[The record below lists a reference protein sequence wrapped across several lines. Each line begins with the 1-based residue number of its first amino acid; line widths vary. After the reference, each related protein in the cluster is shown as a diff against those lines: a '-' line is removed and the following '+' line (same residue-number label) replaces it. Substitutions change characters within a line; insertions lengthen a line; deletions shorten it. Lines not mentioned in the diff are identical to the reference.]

1 MSDDVEHRET
11 VALVGAPNVGKSVV
25 FGALADSYVDVSNY
39 PGTTVDTTQGE
50 CDDYRLTDTPGAHG
64 ISSFSEEERV
74 TRDIVLNEADRVINV
89 VDATQLDRDLFMTLQ
104 LLDMGI
110 PTVVA
115 LNMMDEA
122 AADGIE
128 IDVEA
133 LEAELGVPVV
143 PTVAVDGDGI
153 GELRD
158 RLPEA
163 SAPDETG
170 IERFFSDLPAVEVG
184 RARKT
189 LLVED
194 DEPTARAVADADD
207 GFDDPVGPD
216 DAAADDAADQ
226 DGVAADGGVFASG
239 QREAVY
245 GNRRRRV
252 GDVIDAVQHRG
263 DRGRPLA
270 ERFSDLMIDPL
281 TGTPIALAILG
292 VIFYLIGVVVAQ
304 KVVDF
309 LEIVVFGEYYN
320 PAVEGVV
327 TSVLPAANWVEPIE
341 FLLVNDN
348 LGLVTVTVQY
358 ILGVLL
364 PLVIAFYLVIGV
376 LEDSGMLPRLAVLTD
391 RGLNRVGLNGRAIV
405 PMIVGVGCVTMAV
418 ITTRMVGSRRERLIS
433 TALLGLAIPCSA
445 QLGVIMGLL
454 ASLGM
459 GWWVAYVGVLLG
471 VLGVAGVVLDRTLPG
486 ESEAL
491 VTELPRMRIPKPRN
505 VLRKTYNRT
514 KMFLREAAPLF
525 GVTAI
530 GVSALDYAGGLDAI
544 EAGLEPLTGLL
555 GLPQEFGQILLLGLI
570 RRDFAAAGMT
580 GLELGPSQIFVGL
593 VVITL
598 FVPCI
603 LSMVMILK
611 ERDLKTGLVMWVG
624 SWAVAFGVGAA
635 LAMGFAYVVPRVNAA
650 VGGVIATF
658 AGVIG

>member
-1 MSDDVEHRET
+1 MTDGEAPAET
-11 VALVGAPNVGKSVV
+11 IALVGAPNVGKSVV
-25 FGALADSYVDVSNY
+25 FGELAESYVDVSNY
-39 PGTTVDTTQGE
+39 PGTTVDTTEGALE
-50 CDDYRLTDTPGAHG
+50 DARLTDTPGAHG

-89 VDATQLDRDLFMTLQ
+89 VDATQLDRDLFLTLQ

-122 AADGIE
+122 DADGVE

-133 LEAELGVPVV
+133 LESELGVPVV
-143 PTVAVDGDGI
+143 PTVAVEGEGI
-153 GELRD
+153 DELRE

-170 IERFFSDLPAVEVG
+170 IERFFEAVSDLDVD

-189 LLVED
+189 LVVED
-194 DEPTARAVADADD
+194 DEPTAQAVADAAGDD
-207 GFDDPVGPD
+207 DRVGADTGGTDPD
-216 DAAADDAADQ
+216 DI
-226 DGVAADGGVFASG
+226 AADGGVFASG

-245 GNRRRRV
+245 SHRRRRV
-252 GDVIDAVQHRG
+252 GEVIDAVQHRG
-263 DRGRPLA
+263 DRGRPIA
-270 ERFSDLMIDPL
+270 ERISDLMINPL
-281 TGTPIALAILG
+281 TGTPIALALLG

-309 LEIVVFGEYYN
+309 LEIVVFGDYYN
-320 PAVEGVV
+320 PAVEGIV
-327 TSVLPAANWVEPIE
+327 TAMLPAANWVRPIE

-348 LGLVTVTVQY
+348 LGLLTVTVQY
-358 ILGVLL
+358 VLGVLL
-364 PLVIAFYLVIGV
+364 PLVIAFYLVIGL
-376 LEDSGMLPRLAVLTD
+376 LEDSGILPRLAVLTD

-454 ASLGM
+454 AGLGM
-459 GWWVAYVGVLLG
+459 GWWFAYLGVLLG
-471 VLGVAGVVLDRTLPG
+471 VLGAAGVVLDRTLPG

-491 VTELPRMRIPKPRN
+491 VTELPRMRVPKPGN
-505 VLRKTYNRT
+505 VIRKTYNRT
-514 KMFLREAAPLF
+514 KMFLREAVPLF
-525 GVTAI
+525 GVTAVA
-530 GVSALDYAGGLDAI
+530 VSALDYVGGLDAI
-544 EAGLEPLTGLL
+544 EAGLAPLTSLL
-555 GLPQEFGQILLLGLI
+555 GLPREFGQVLVLGLI

-580 GLELGPSQIFVGL
+580 DLTLSTPEVFVGL

-611 ERDLKTGLVMWVG
+611 ERDLTTGIVMWVG
-624 SWAVAFGVGAA
+624 SWAVAFTVGTVLATAIAYIGPLVGDALAA
-635 LAMGFAYVVPRVNAA
+635 LP
-650 VGGVIATF
+650 
-658 AGVIG
+658 GVIG